1 MSPKPL
7 VTVVVPTIAPR
18 AGLLSEALESV
29 RGQTLPSWLYR
40 VVIQEDLTH
49 AGAPA
54 TRHAGLMRVRTP
66 WVAFLDDDD
75 LLMPRH
81 LEYLLQHAR
90 ETDADYVY
98 SWFETL
104 PAGCDPFPST
114 HFTEPWDK
122 AAPRQT
128 TITTMVR
135 TDLAQGVGFLG
146 QNDVETGD
154 GMVSGEDWLF
164 TLRCNELGK
173 ISHLVDRTWW
183 WRHWGVGGP
192 DRPGNTSGRGDRW

>member
-1 MSPKPL
+1 MTLKPL

-18 AGLLSEALESV
+18 AGLLTEALASIKA
-29 RGQTLPSWLYR
+29 QTFTRYR
-40 VVIQEDLTH
+40 VIVQEDAEH
-49 AGAPA
+49 RGAPA

-75 LLMPRH
+75 LLMPQH
-81 LEYLLQHAR
+81 LERLVGHAR
-90 ETDADYVY
+90 ETGADYVY

-104 PAGCDPFPST
+104 PGGCDPFPTT

-122 AAPRQT
+122 ANPRQT

-146 QNDVETGD
+146 ATGADTGD
-154 GMVSGEDWLF
+154 GMRSGEDWEF
-164 TLRCNELGK
+164 TLGCNERGK
-173 ISHLVDRTWW
+173 ISHLAERTWY
-183 WRHWGVGGP
+183 WRHWGYGQPGVA
-192 DRPGNTSGRGDRW
+192 GNTSGRGDRW